1 MASRNLY
8 KTLCLSLHFLSCL
21 QPSRSHPLTFRIQI
35 LAKMQL
41 SVLLSMGLALLPAMA
56 EAADGGFNDSCKFN
70 VGPPPQYT
78 K

>member
-1 MASRNLY
+1 
-8 KTLCLSLHFLSCL
+8 
-21 QPSRSHPLTFRIQI
+21 
-35 LAKMQL
+35 MQL